1 MNRRMDR
8 TRLNIGTYYLRSY
21 ARTEQHV
28 RDLRDCGIDFVV
40 SMDSADRNVL
50 DLFEKYGVGCVVND
64 VLPGWWGGNGEQ
76 SGSLHKVHP
85 MEQYVAGAAAFKDH
99 PAIWGVDIGDEPS
112 ALDFPYYGRVFEKVN
127 SMFPNQFVYLNLYPN
142 YASVAMNSE
151 SQTTCQLGTA
161 TYQEHIDQY
170 CRMVP
175 SDYIS
180 YDFYVYNCNL
190 PKMYE
195 NFRIVADACRNTGR
209 AFWYIPQ
216 VNSYRP
222 EVWISENELRFQAY
236 TALAFG
242 AEVITWA
249 CYTAGWWSNQVLDD
263 KGEKTE
269 QYEKLKTVNAEL
281 HALSGRYMKYRRTAT
296 HLVGFDGTD
305 WLAGVGQASEHA
317 ADTGVFR
324 GIKAFDGKPLVVG
337 EMTGR
342 AKPAEKALFIAA
354 ADDPYD
360 QHPAERTVTFTVDSS
375 VTVEAFGGKGRVPVT
390 RAVDGVCTV
399 TIPPCGG
406 VLVTAV

>member
-8 TRLNIGTYYLRSY
+8 SRINIGTYYLREY
-21 ARTEQHV
+21 ARSEQHV
-28 RDLRDCGIDFVV
+28 RDLRDCGIDFVI
-40 SMDSADRNVL
+40 SMDSSDRDVL

-76 SGSLHKVHP
+76 SGTLCTVHP
-85 MEQYVAGAAAFKDH
+85 MEQYVKGAAAFRDH

-127 SMFPNQFVYLNLYPN
+127 SLFPNQFVYLNLYPN
-142 YASVAMNSE
+142 YASVAMNTASE
-151 SQTTCQLGTA
+151 TTCQLGTA
-161 TYQEHIDQY
+161 TYQEHIDAY
-170 CRMVP
+170 CRSVP

-180 YDFYVYNCNL
+180 YDFYLYNCNL
-190 PKMYE
+190 PKMYD
-195 NFRIVADACRNTGR
+195 NLRIVADACRETGR
-209 AFWYIPQ
+209 SMWIILQ

-242 AEVITWA
+242 AENVTWA

-269 QYEKLKTVNAEL
+269 QYEKLKAVNAEL
-281 HALSGRYMKYRRTAT
+281 HELSAHYMKYRRTAT

-305 WLAGVGQASEHA
+305 WLRGVGQDNETEVNTGWFRHVKP
-317 ADTGVFR
+317 ADGQ
-324 GIKAFDGKPLVVG
+324 PLVVG

-342 AKPAEKALFIAA
+342 TNPAAKALFLAA

-360 QHPAERTVTFTVDSS
+360 QHPAERTVTFTVDDS
-375 VTVEAFGGKGRVPVT
+375 VTVEAFGGHGRVPVT
-390 RAVDGVCTV
+390 RAADGVCTV
-399 TIPPCGG
+399 TLPASGG